1 MRIISGEAGSGKTFV
16 AAKLLMDDIMKGNKV
31 LLCTE
36 DPILFEH
43 MCHIVESNGV
53 DPIALQWK
61 RVDSYEARDHL
72 MSIVDVINKG
82 KYNDFS
88 RIHFDEIHLKKKV
101 DLLSILEDL
110 KDSEKVSVSMQTV
123 YTGCK
128 SVKVYSYNKNEN
140 PLSGS
145 LEKVVPREDLEKEFS
160 KLGAFMETKRNMEN
174 HYKEDTD
181 ITFKLSSQL
190 GVEGWSDPNMRRDQK
205 NQE

>member
-1 MRIISGEAGSGKTFV
+1 MKIISGEAGSGKTFV
-16 AAKLLMDDIMKGNKV
+16 AAKLLLDDIKEGNRV

-43 MCHIVESNGV
+43 MYHIVESNGV
-53 DPIALQWK
+53 DPIALEWK
-61 RVDSYEARDHL
+61 RVDSSNTREHL
-72 MSIVDVINKG
+72 VSIVDVINDG
-82 KYNDFS
+82 KYGDFS
-88 RIHFDEIHLKKKV
+88 RIHFDEIHLEKRV
-101 DLLSILEDL
+101 DLLDILKDL
-110 KDSEKVSVSMQTV
+110 KDPEKVSVSMQTV
-123 YTGCK
+123 HTGCK
-128 SVKVYSYNKNEN
+128 SVKVYSYNKNRN

-174 HYKEDTD
+174 YYKKDTD

-205 NQE
+205 N

>member
-1 MRIISGEAGSGKTFV
+1 MRIIAGEAGSGKTFV
-16 AAKLLMDDIMKGNKV
+16 AAKLLLDDIRKGNRV

-53 DPIALQWK
+53 DPIALEWK
-61 RVDSYEARDHL
+61 RVDSSNTGKHL
-72 MSIVDVINKG
+72 ASIVDVINNG

-88 RIHFDEIHLKKKV
+88 RIHFDEIHLGLGV
-101 DLLSILEDL
+101 DLLGILENL
-110 KDSEKVSVSMQTV
+110 KDPEKVSVSMQTV

-128 SVKVYSYNKNEN
+128 SVKVYSYNKNGN

-160 KLGAFMETKRNMEN
+160 KLGAFMETKRNMQD
-174 HYKEDTD
+174 HYKKSTD
-181 ITFKLSSQL
+181 VVFNPLNWDV
-190 GVEGWSDPNMRRDQK
+190 GEA
-205 NQE
+205 E

>member
-1 MRIISGEAGSGKTFV
+1 MRIIAGEAGSGKTFV
-16 AAKLLMDDIMKGNKV
+16 AAKLLLDDIKEGNRV

-43 MCHIVESNGV
+43 MYHIVESNGV
-53 DPIALQWK
+53 DPIALEWK
-61 RVDSYEARDHL
+61 RVDSSNTREHL
-72 MSIVDVINKG
+72 VSIIDVINDG
-82 KYNDFS
+82 KYGDFS
-88 RIHFDEIHLKKKV
+88 RIHFDEIHLEKRV
-101 DLLSILEDL
+101 DLLDILKDL
-110 KDSEKVSVSMQTV
+110 KDPEKVSVSMQTV

-128 SVKVYSYNKNEN
+128 SVKVYSYNKNRN

-174 HYKEDTD
+174 HYKKDTD

-205 NQE
+205 N